1 MGFSILWKNR
11 RRAGTKERL
20 ELEYQLKSLGGPKEE
35 QDNLAV
41 KFKKGVV
48 GRGGESR

>member
-11 RRAGTKERL
+11 QRAEDKRATRVRIST
-20 ELEYQLKSLGGPKEE
+20 KSLGGPKEE

-41 KFKKGVV
+41 EFKKGVV